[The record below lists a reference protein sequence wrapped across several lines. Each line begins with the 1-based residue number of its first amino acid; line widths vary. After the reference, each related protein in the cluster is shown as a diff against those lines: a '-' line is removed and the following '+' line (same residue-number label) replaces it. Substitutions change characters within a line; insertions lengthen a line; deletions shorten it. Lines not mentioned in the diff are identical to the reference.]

1 MTRPDRTPVIAGIG
15 LSDGPKAPHLDA
27 LGHQAQ
33 AMQRALADSGLSKD
47 DIDGFGCAEAW
58 VPGVP
63 GVDLPETAEYLGLD
77 PRWIEGT
84 YTGGSAYEFQAQH
97 AEAAIRSGM
106 ANTILLTYG
115 SDLLTRMGRSLGTAY
130 GRKPVGGA
138 AYEEPYGKT
147 TVAAYAMAAQR
158 HMYEYGTTPEQLA
171 SVAVAVREHAAHN
184 PQAIYRKPLAVDDV
198 LNSRMIADPLHLF
211 DCCAITDGGGAVI
224 ITTEERARDLKQPY
238 VSILGTAAR
247 QNHWNISQAPDV
259 TTTAGAR
266 SGPDA
271 FARAGLT
278 PDDVDMAMLYDS
290 FTITVILLLESLGFC
305 KPGEGGPFAEEGNLR
320 LGGKLPINTDGGG
333 LSACHPGLRGIFLL
347 IEAVR
352 QLRGQAGEVQVP
364 DCEVALAAGSGG
376 WFSTIGVT
384 ILGKGS

>member
-33 AMQRALADSGLSKD
+33 AMQRALADSGLSKH

-58 VPGVP
+58 IPGVP

-77 PRWIEGT
+77 PQWIEGT
-84 YTGGSAYEFQAQH
+84 YTGGSAYEFQVQH

-184 PQAIYRKPLAVDDV
+184 PQAIYRKPLTVDDV

-211 DCCAITDGGGAVI
+211 DCCAVTDGGGAVI
-224 ITTEERARDLKQPY
+224 VTTEERARDLKQPF

-259 TTTAGAR
+259 TTTAGTR

-271 FARAGLT
+271 FARAGLS
-278 PDDVDMAMLYDS
+278 PNDVDMAMLYDS

-320 LGGKLPINTDGGG
+320 LGGRLPINTDGGG

-352 QLRGQAGEVQVP
+352 QLRGQAGAVQVP

-384 ILGKGS
+384 ILGKNR

>member
-1 MTRPDRTPVIAGIG
+1 MTRPDRTPVIAAIG

-33 AMQRALADSGLSKD
+33 AMQRALADSGLSKA

-58 VPGVP
+58 IPGVP

-84 YTGGSAYEFQAQH
+84 YTGGSAYEFQMQH

-106 ANTILLTYG
+106 AHTVLLTYG
-115 SDLLTRMGRSLGTAY
+115 SDLLTRMGRSLGTGY

-184 PQAIYRKPLAVDDV
+184 PQAIYRKPLTVDDV
-198 LNSRMIADPLHLF
+198 LDSRMIADPLHLY

-224 ITTEERARDLKQPY
+224 VTTEERARDLKQPI
-238 VSILGTAAR
+238 VSVLGTAAR

-290 FTITVILLLESLGFC
+290 FTITVVLLLESLGFC
-305 KPGEGGPFAEEGNLR
+305 KPGEGGPFAAEGNLR

-364 DCEVALAAGSGG
+364 DCDVALAAGSGG